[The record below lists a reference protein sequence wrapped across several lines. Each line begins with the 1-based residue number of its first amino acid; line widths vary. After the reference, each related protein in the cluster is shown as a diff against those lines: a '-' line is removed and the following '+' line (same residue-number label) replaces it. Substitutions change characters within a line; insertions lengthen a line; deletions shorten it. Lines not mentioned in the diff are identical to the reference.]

1 MISSSVRIDID
12 ASRAEGRRASARAGP
27 ADAGF
32 HSVSGPS
39 GREVA
44 RARDRRASGKNGRRP
59 QHGGNAKMIV
69 ERALED
75 GARIRRPL
83 EIASKIE
90 RRRA

>member
-1 MISSSVRIDID
+1 
-12 ASRAEGRRASARAGP
+12 
-27 ADAGF
+27 
-32 HSVSGPS
+32 
-39 GREVA
+39 
-44 RARDRRASGKNGRRP
+44 
-59 QHGGNAKMIV
+59 MIV